1 MTPRKSRHYILVLPS
16 IFTTGNLFCGFF
28 AIINSFSHHFEKA
41 SFAIF
46 FAGLFDVLDGRV
58 ARMTQ
63 TQSKFGVEYDSI
75 ADVVS
80 FGLAP
85 AVLTYVWVLEPYGRL
100 GWAGSFFFAA
110 CGALRLA
117 RFNTISSELPKSYFV
132 GLPIPAAANM
142 VAATFLA
149 YDELQFPYVDYVM
162 LAAMFLLG
170 SLMVSTVRFR
180 SFKDFDLRHPRSF
193 FYLVMVVLV
202 FVAFAW
208 KYEVAWAVLIGLY
221 IAWGPLREGLSW
233 LRRLNSKSPA
243 GETTN
248 REKTGGS

>member
-1 MTPRKSRHYILVLPS
+1 MSRDQNRHYILVLPS
-16 IFTTGNLFCGFF
+16 VFTTGNLFCGFF
-28 AIINSFSHHFEKA
+28 AIINSFSHQFERA

-46 FAGLFDVLDGRV
+46 LAGLFDVLDGRV
-58 ARMTQ
+58 ARMTK
-63 TQSKFGVEYDSI
+63 TQSKFGIEYDSI

-85 AVLTYVWVLEPYGRL
+85 AVMTYVWVLQPYGRL
-100 GWAGSFFFAA
+100 GWAGAFFFAA

-117 RFNTISSELPKSYFV
+117 RFNTYSDELPKSYFV

-149 YDELQFPYVDYVM
+149 YQELQFAYLEWIM
-162 LAAMFLLG
+162 MGLMFLLG
-170 SLMVSTVRFR
+170 ALMVSTVRFR

-193 FYLVMVVLV
+193 VYLVLIVCV

-208 KYEVAWAVLIGLY
+208 KYEVALAVLMGLY
-221 IAWGPLREGLSW
+221 IVWGPINEVLSKILRKQPHGAKTV
-233 LRRLNSKSPA
+233 RREEL
-243 GETTN
+243 
-248 REKTGGS
+248 

>member
-1 MTPRKSRHYILVLPS
+1 MGPQKNRHYILVLPS

-28 AIINSFSHHFEKA
+28 AIINSFSHQFERA

-58 ARMTQ
+58 ARMTKS
-63 TQSKFGVEYDSI
+63 QSKFGIEYDSI

-85 AVLTYVWVLEPYGRL
+85 AVMTYVWVLEPFGRL
-100 GWAGSFFFAA
+100 GWAGAFFFAA

-117 RFNTISSELPKSYFV
+117 RFNTLSQDLPKSYFV

-149 YDELQFPYVDYVM
+149 HKELQFSHVELVM
-162 LAAMFLLG
+162 MALMFCLG

-193 FYLVMVVLV
+193 FYLVAVVIV

-208 KYEVAWAVLIGLY
+208 KYEVALAVLIGLY
-221 IAWGPLREGLSW
+221 IAWGPVREGI
-233 LRRLNSKSPA
+233 SKLKSSM
-243 GETTN
+243 
-248 REKTGGS
+248 TGKRTDQTSEEL

>member
-1 MTPRKSRHYILVLPS
+1 MGPQKNRHYILVLPS
-16 IFTTGNLFCGFF
+16 MFTTGNLFCGFF
-28 AIINSFSHHFEKA
+28 AIINSFSHQFERA
-41 SFAIF
+41 SFAILL
-46 FAGLFDVLDGRV
+46 AGLFDVLDGRV
-58 ARMTQ
+58 ARITKS
-63 TQSKFGVEYDSI
+63 QSKFGIEYDSI

-85 AVLTYVWVLEPYGRL
+85 AVMTYVWVLEPFGRL

-117 RFNTISSELPKSYFV
+117 RFNTISEELPKSYFL

-149 YDELQFPYVDYVM
+149 HKELQFPYIEAVM
-162 LAAMFLLG
+162 MVLMFALG
-170 SLMVSTVRFR
+170 SLMASTVRFR

-193 FYLVMVVLV
+193 IYLVAVVFV

-208 KYEVAWAVLIGLY
+208 KYEVALAVLIGLY
-221 IAWGPLREGLSW
+221 IAWGPIREMLSKVKATA
-233 LRRLNSKSPA
+233 LGKKANQTKEEL
-243 GETTN
+243 
-248 REKTGGS
+248 

>member
-1 MTPRKSRHYILVLPS
+1 MGPQKNRHYILVLPS

-28 AIINSFSHHFEKA
+28 AIINSFSHQFEHA

-46 FAGLFDVLDGRV
+46 LAGLFDVLDGRV
-58 ARMTQ
+58 ARITKS
-63 TQSKFGVEYDSI
+63 QSKFGVEYDSI

-85 AVLTYVWVLEPYGRL
+85 AVMTYVWVLEPFGRL
-100 GWAGSFFFAA
+100 GWAAAFFFAA
-110 CGALRLA
+110 SGALRLA
-117 RFNTISSELPKSYFV
+117 RFNTISSELPKSYFL

-149 YDELQFPYVDYVM
+149 HKELQFPHVETIMMV
-162 LAAMFLLG
+162 LMFALG

-193 FYLVMVVLV
+193 LYLVAVMVV
-202 FVAFAW
+202 FVAFTW
-208 KYEVAWAVLIGLY
+208 KYEVALAVLIALY
-221 IAWGPLREGLSW
+221 IAWGPIREVLSKV
-233 LRRLNSKSPA
+233 KSSA
-243 GETTN
+243 MGRKAEHT
-248 REKTGGS
+248 REEL